1 MFSKELW
8 DFLIKVL
15 TSWQII
21 LVTVVLILYFTLVS
35 YVARLYHSS
44 SSDFSFDSKPKKA
57 KKEKVPVEAVPEGND
72 DDDLGIEEE

>member
-1 MFSKELW
+1 MFSKEIW
-8 DFLIKVL
+8 SFLLKVI

-35 YVARLYHSS
+35 YVARVYHPRSA
-44 SSDFSFDSKPKKA
+44 DFSFDSKPKKA
-57 KKEKVPVEAVPEGND
+57 KKEKAAVEAVPEGD